1 MDIEDIIKVGLTT
14 EQIEIL
20 KFELTN
26 NTFESTLKFIKYIQ
40 KTYKFN
46 CSKIDLIKIYN
57 DLGYD
62 DYNLKK
68 KLIKK
73 IQKSQSGIISI
84 TVLTSGTPEYTN
96 ANGERI
102 KGTFSCLHNCSFL
115 SLIHI

>member
-1 MDIEDIIKVGLTT
+1 MDIEEIVIDKTKNKSLTE
-14 EQIEIL
+14 EQLSIL
-20 KFELTN
+20 KVELLKNEFE
-26 NTFESTLKFIKYIQ
+26 KIIDFIKYIQ

-57 DLGYD
+57 SLGYE

-73 IQKSQSGIISI
+73 IQKSQSGIISV

-96 ANGERI
+96 KNGERV
-102 KGTFSCLHNCSFL
+102 KGTFS
-115 SLIHI
+115 